1 MSKKIEVVKNLIPI
15 DKVENKIL
23 LIRGEKVML
32 DRDLAELYGVE
43 TKVLNQAVKRNK
55 KRFPDDFMFRLT
67 KMESEYLVTEGCFGE
82 GLRSQFVTLKKSTLR
97 GLHIKYLPYVFTE
110 QGVAMLSSVLKSD
123 KAIAVNITIM
133 RTFVKIRKLVY
144 SYDELSKKIMQME
157 KKYDKSIVKIFEIIN
172 KLMDDKEDDKKK

>member
-1 MSKKIEVVKNLIPI
+1 MQRLQVTRSN
-15 DKVENKIL
+15 NH
-23 LIRGEKVML
+23 
-32 DRDLAELYGVE
+32 Y
-43 TKVLNQAVKRNK
+43 
-55 KRFPDDFMFRLT
+55 DFMFQLT
-67 KMESEYLVTEGCFGE
+67 RMESEYLVTEGCFGE

-157 KKYDKSIVKIFEIIN
+157 KKN
-172 KLMDDKEDDKKK
+172 CLNH